1 MINQIEYYDIQKL
14 KRVVWDSKFSRVALL
29 CKKTLYILN
38 KSFSL
43 LTIIAE
49 KFKVTSACWNNDGA
63 LIYTTKNHLK
73 YALVNGDYGVLKC
86 FSTPAYLVHVIKS
99 LFSEVVNI
107 LIDQRS

>member
-1 MINQIEYYDIQKL
+1 MINQIEYFDIQRL
-14 KRVVWDSKFSRVALL
+14 KRAVWDSKFSRVALI
-29 CKKTLYILN
+29 CKKTVYILN

-43 LTIIAE
+43 LATIAE

-86 FSTPAYLVHVIKS
+86 LSTPMYLVHVNKKTY
-99 LFSEVVNI
+99 F
-107 LIDQRS
+107 Q